1 MKEFF
6 VKFNLSDD
14 EYLTALRLAA
24 GAVAAICETDLD
36 TAEDFKVCVTESV
49 LILKNCGFE
58 EVGVTFK
65 AEGGVF
71 CTAEGMGGQPKEGEN
86 ELSLALISA
95 LMENCDIERSGDIIK
110 RVCLKIC

>member
-6 VKFNLSDD
+6 VKFSLKDD
-14 EYLTALRLAA
+14 EYLTALRLVA
-24 GAVAAICETDLD
+24 GAVVALKEVDLD

-65 AEGGVF
+65 TQDGVL
-71 CTAEGMGGQPKEGEN
+71 CTAEGIGGTPKAGEN

-95 LMENCDIERSGDIIK
+95 LMENCEIDRSGDTIK
-110 RVCLKIC
+110 RVCLRLC